1 MGTFPITVNLTS
13 ETIEEWHTVIELS
26 KTQVE
31 AGNTVWFEVYSPN
44 LSDAFFICAETPQMI
59 PMPEFEQNSLM
70 TVEIVLVINEYK
82 GLDTAIEPEGAT
94 GSTGET
100 G

>member
-13 ETIEEWHTVIELS
+13 ETIDEWHTVIELS
-26 KTQVE
+26 KTQVA

-44 LSDAFFICAETPQMI
+44 LDDAFYICAETPQMI

-82 GLDTAIEPEGAT
+82 GLDTAIAPT
-94 GSTGET
+94 GDTGTT
-100 G
+100 GTT

>member
-1 MGTFPITVNLTS
+1 
-13 ETIEEWHTVIELS
+13 
-26 KTQVE
+26 
-31 AGNTVWFEVYSPN
+31 
-44 LSDAFFICAETPQMI
+44 MI